1 MFQVTPRSFF
11 RGPLGSRR
19 SPNDRG
25 FTLVEMMIALVL
37 FGVGLMALAQT
48 LPNGL
53 SVRDRA
59 RRMSVAT
66 NLAQEEMERLRGLPF
81 AHADLAGGNHIDP
94 TSPIDGAYVRM
105 WTVRDGTPAPDMKR
119 VTVRVTFPTSGPDS
133 MSTMTTQISRG
144 SR

>member
-1 MFQVTPRSFF
+1 MFPLAPKSLL
-11 RGPLGSRR
+11 RGPVRSRR
-19 SPNDRG
+19 SRNDRG

-37 FGVGLMALAQT
+37 FGVGLMALAQA
-48 LPNGL
+48 LPSGL

-59 RRMSVAT
+59 RRMTVAT

-81 AHADLAGGNHIDP
+81 AHADLAGGTHTDP
-94 TSPIDGAYVRM
+94 QSPIDGAYRRM
-105 WTVRDGTPAPDMKR
+105 WTVQDATPAPNMKR
-119 VTVRVTFPTSGPDS
+119 VTVEVSFPTAGPDS